1 MVGGGRQYCSYAP
14 PIELKWSSNC
24 VMSSL
29 YEGKERHGRGGASRS
44 GGIEGDTGRGELS
57 HRTWVP
63 ISLALGEEARGRR
76 GESSPYLHAP
86 ECRQHGLWDIDDLL
100 LITGMEG

>member
-76 GESSPYLHAP
+76 GESEFTLPARSGVPPARSLGH
-86 ECRQHGLWDIDDLL
+86 R
-100 LITGMEG
+100 